1 LTLILVHLKS
11 DWGLSGNIQ
20 AAEVGQGIIA
30 GAIAKAIY
38 PGHQGGGILATMA
51 LGIVG
56 ALIGGWIGNLLFGV
70 GFTGF
75 TWWGLLVAI
84 VGAMVVLFIYG
95 MVTKNA

>member
-1 LTLILVHLKS
+1 
-11 DWGLSGNIQ
+11 
-20 AAEVGQGIIA
+20 
-30 GAIAKAIY
+30 
-38 PGHQGGGILATMA
+38 MA

-56 ALIGGWIGNLLFGV
+56 ALVGGWIGNLLFGV

-95 MVTKNA
+95 LVTKNA